1 MVRVELNANEAGILH
16 RVLASYLE
24 DLKSEIA
31 RTDLEGFNDLLL
43 EEQEFIEGL
52 AKRLEMSNLAAE
64 GDTADYIG

>member
-1 MVRVELNANEAGILH
+1 MIRLDLSASEATILH
-16 RVLASYLE
+16 RVLSSYLD

-52 AKRLEMSNLAAE
+52 ARRLEITDLASQ
-64 GDTADYIG
+64 GGADYVG